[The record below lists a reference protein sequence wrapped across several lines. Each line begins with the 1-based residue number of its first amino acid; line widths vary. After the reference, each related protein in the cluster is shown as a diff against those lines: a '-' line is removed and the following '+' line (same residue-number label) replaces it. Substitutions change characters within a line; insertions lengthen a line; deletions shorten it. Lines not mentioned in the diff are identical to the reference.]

1 MNPTVEHAQCPTV
14 GLMSSFAASG
24 GGFDCRRGDGTMI
37 SGTVVS
43 PENVDRSVNIPFAR
57 RTVVADK
64 KLRVHEPRL
73 HLIIRRSRF
82 SDRPA

>member
-1 MNPTVEHAQCPTV
+1 
-14 GLMSSFAASG
+14 
-24 GGFDCRRGDGTMI
+24 MI

-43 PENVDRSVNIPFAR
+43 PENVDRSVNIPLAGR
-57 RTVVADK
+57 SVVADK

-82 SDRPA
+82 SDRPAGTIRSSPRAARLSRVRNRQAFTGEFS

>member
-1 MNPTVEHAQCPTV
+1 
-14 GLMSSFAASG
+14 
-24 GGFDCRRGDGTMI
+24 MI

-43 PENVDRSVNIPFAR
+43 PENVDRSVNIPLAGR
-57 RTVVADK
+57 SVVADK